1 MKFLVII
8 EAVPGGP
15 PEPPEQALAV
25 SKECWAWAR
34 RMLES
39 GKADV
44 GYALVDH
51 AGGLT
56 GGAGI
61 MNVKSLEE
69 LAEALATYP
78 AAGQVTMKVYP
89 LVAPE
94 VAEKLIQ
101 GGLAQLA
108 KKKK

>member
-15 PEPPEQALAV
+15 SEPPEQTLPRI
-25 SKECWAWAR
+25 KECWAWAR

-44 GYALVDH
+44 GYALADH
-51 AGGLT
+51 AGGLL

-78 AAGQVTMKVYP
+78 AAGLVTFKVYP

-94 VAEKLIQ
+94 VTEKIIE
-101 GGLAQLA
+101 GALAQLA
-108 KKKK
+108 KK